1 MEKRVSFLKT
11 TLIGGLVFL
20 IPFVIIVA
28 VLGKAI
34 KIMML
39 VAQPFAKMLPFEA
52 ISGIAIIN
60 LLALLIMIFL
70 CFFAGLAARS
80 APGRSAFSWLDSKLM
95 AVIPGYAF
103 AKSFTGSLEKGEE
116 KKVLVP
122 VLARL
127 DDQAQ
132 VGFEVERLE
141 NGLVSVFLPGSS
153 DIWSGTVAYFTEDRV
168 EILNIDFATVTKTLR
183 TLGRG
188 SQQLFK
194 AANYSAK

>member
-1 MEKRVSFLKT
+1 MEKRASFLKT

-20 IPFVIIVA
+20 IPFVIIIA

-34 KIMML
+34 R
-39 VAQPFAKMLPFEA
+39 
-52 ISGIAIIN
+52 
-60 LLALLIMIFL
+60 IMIFL
-70 CFFAGLAARS
+70 CFFAGLVARS
-80 APGRSAFSWLDSKLM
+80 VPGRSAFRWLDSKLM

-103 AKSFTGSLEKGEE
+103 AKSFTGSIEKGEE

-122 VLARL
+122 VLAKF

-141 NGLVSVFLPGSS
+141 NGLVAVFLPGSP
-153 DIWSGTVAYFTEDRV
+153 DTWSGTVTYLTEDRV
-168 EILNIDFATVTKTLR
+168 DILNIDFATVTKTLR
-183 TLGRG
+183 TIGRG

-194 AANYSAK
+194 ATN

>member
-1 MEKRVSFLKT
+1 MEKRTNFLKT

-28 VLGKAI
+28 VLGKAVR
-34 KIMML
+34 IMML
-39 VAQPFAKMLPFEA
+39 VAQPFSKMLPFEDVA
-52 ISGIAIIN
+52 GIAIIN
-60 LLALLIMIFL
+60 LLALLIVIFL
-70 CFFAGLAARS
+70 CFFAGFVARS
-80 APGRSAFSWLDSKLM
+80 ALGRGAFSWLDSKLM
-95 AVIPGYAF
+95 ALIPGYAF
-103 AKSFTGSLEKGEE
+103 SKSFTGSIEKGED

-122 VLARL
+122 VLARF

-141 NGLVSVFLPGSS
+141 NGLVAVFLPGSP
-153 DIWSGTVAYFTEDRV
+153 DTLSGTVAYLTEDRV
-168 EILNIDFATVTKTLR
+168 DILNIDFATVTKTLR

-194 AANYSAK
+194 ATN

>member
-1 MEKRVSFLKT
+1 MKKRASFLKT

-20 IPFVIIVA
+20 IPFVIIIA
-28 VLGKAI
+28 ILGKAI
-34 KIMML
+34 RIMML

-52 ISGIAIIN
+52 VAGIAIVN
-60 LLALLIMIFL
+60 LLALLIVIFL
-70 CFFAGLAARS
+70 CFIAGFVAKCAWQ
-80 APGRSAFSWLDSKLM
+80 SAFSSSIQTNGLNT
-95 AVIPGYAF
+95 GYAF
-103 AKSFTGSLEKGEE
+103 SKSFTGSIEKGED

-122 VLARL
+122 VLARF

-141 NGLVSVFLPGSS
+141 NGLVAVFLPGSP
-153 DIWSGTVAYFTEDRV
+153 DTLSGTVAYLTEDRV
-168 EILNIDFATVTKTLR
+168 DILNIDFATVTKTLR

-194 AANYSAK
+194 ATN